1 MNIATSLRYGLARM
15 LYKAAGFSIVA
26 PWVRHSFLMPTF
38 DRLTS
43 EGYSK
48 NSIVAMCI
56 TALSFTFGEPPLLV
70 WDGEG
75 DDAEQLPDHPLRQL
89 LKRPNALMG
98 EDELWQYT
106 IAYLALGGNA
116 YWSCPLN
123 GAGTPVEAWPYHAGQ
138 VRPIPGGPT
147 WIKGYEFHETN
158 GEWEEIDPEKY
169 LVVHFKWPLPDPSQ
183 PWLAQPPLRA
193 VASAVDTDNEC
204 DRYLYA
210 LLKNDAIPRTII
222 TQSPER
228 FMTPD
233 EVLRAKAQ
241 YQERYGSDNRGGVLI
256 MEAGARVD
264 RLSLNLEELAFDA
277 LRKVPEARISG
288 AFRVPSIIAG
298 LTSGLEN
305 STYSN
310 YGQARLAYTQD
321 TLVPLWRLVASE
333 VQSALAPAF
342 GNGVALRHDLTNVAS
357 LQEDINAKWG
367 RVMTAFTGGI
377 IERNEARRALGYA
390 DAAVVEQG
398 EADATKSAAAP
409 PILGYHIDSG
419 VVSRNEARAQLGLA
433 PEDETLDDKLR
444 RLQSVLSVAQ
454 LAVNVGLPLDITL
467 RLVGLD
473 PALAGPPALPAL
485 PAPVPVPEPPADEP
499 PIDDEEKAMAPPVET
514 KASAQRT
521 ARALVRLRH
530 DMAAKME
537 RDVDSFFTGLAKRV
551 IGRAGKMR
559 EMPPSYWYDAN
570 GERKALPPA
579 GRLLSASDFD
589 DLEETVKRFATELLK
604 ACWPTWND
612 TLGVDLAFELSDP
625 AVVAV
630 LKDAGTRIKDI
641 RETTLE
647 AVRSLL
653 VYGGEQGWGV
663 DQLVR
668 GDDTSP
674 GLRSLVEETYKGR
687 ARNIARTEMGT
698 AQNTATHARYSAA
711 GVEKVIIFD
720 GGGDDSDDIC
730 NQLNGTTQ
738 TLKWFQDNPLQH
750 PSCVRCAAP
759 DVSD

>member
-1 MNIATSLRYGLARM
+1 MSITTAIRYGLARM
-15 LYKAAGFSIVA
+15 LYKAAGFSIVS
-26 PWVRHSFLMPTF
+26 PWVRHSILMPTF

-89 LKRPNALMG
+89 LKRPNTLMG

-106 IAYLALGGNA
+106 ICYLALGGNA

-123 GAGTPVEAWPYHAGQ
+123 AAGTPVEAWPYHAGQ
-138 VRPIPGGPT
+138 IRPIPGGPT
-147 WIKGYEFHETN
+147 WIKGYEFHEAN

-210 LLKNDAIPRTII
+210 LLKNDAIPRTMVK
-222 TQSPER
+222 QAPDR
-228 FMTPD
+228 YMTPE
-233 EVLRAKAQ
+233 EVQRAKAQ
-241 YQERYGSDNRGGVLI
+241 FRERYSGDNRGDVII
-256 MEAGARVD
+256 MEAGASVE

-277 LRKVPEARISG
+277 LRKVPEARIAG
-288 AFRVPSIIAG
+288 ALRVPPIIVG
-298 LTSGLEN
+298 LNVGLDQA
-305 STYSN
+305 TYSN

-321 TLVPLWRLVASE
+321 TLVPLWRLMASE

-357 LQEDINAKWG
+357 LQEDVNAKWT
-367 RVMTAFTGGI
+367 RVDKAFISGYLSFMET
-377 IERNEARRALGYA
+377 RKALGY
-390 DAAVVEQG
+390 G
-398 EADATKSAAAP
+398 EPDPDELFRVSISSELAPFALIVAP
-409 PILGYHIDSG
+409 PAPQIID
-419 VVSRNEARAQLGLA
+419 VQ
-433 PEDETLDDKLR
+433 PT
-444 RLQSVLSVAQ
+444 
-454 LAVNVGLPLDITL
+454 
-467 RLVGLD
+467 
-473 PALAGPPALPAL
+473 PPALP
-485 PAPVPVPEPPADEP
+485 PPVPEPPTDDEP
-499 PIDDEEKAMAPPVET
+499 PIDGNEKARHLHET

-537 RDVDSFFTGLAKRV
+537 RDVDAFFAGLAKRV
-551 IGRAGKMR
+551 MGRAGKASAV
-559 EMPPSYWYDAN
+559 EA
-570 GERKALPPA
+570 EHKALPPA
-579 GRLLSASDFD
+579 GRLLNASDFD
-589 DLEETVKRFATELLK
+589 DLETTVKRFATELMR

-612 TLGVDLAFELSDP
+612 TLGIDLAFELSDP

-630 LKDAGTRIKDI
+630 LNDAGTRIKDI

-653 VYGGEQGWGV
+653 VYGGEQGWSV
-663 DQLVR
+663 EQLTD
-668 GDDTSP
+668 GDDARP

-687 ARNIARTEMGT
+687 ARNIARSELGF
-698 AQNTATHARYSAA
+698 AQNAATHARYSAA

-759 DVSD
+759 HVLD